1 MKLIQCANA
10 YEAVLTLERQEMDC
24 KTAYALVK
32 LKRKL
37 QADVEFFLKEEK
49 DLIDSYADRDEEGE
63 IIQENPTKIQIL
75 DPEKRKEYES
85 KRTELCEIEVQEE
98 LEPWRAPMPKAIQ
111 PVHLEA
117 LEGFIEFEGE

>member
-10 YEAVLTLERQEMDC
+10 YAAVLTLERQEMDC

-75 DPEKRKEYES
+75 DPEKRKE
-85 KRTELCEIEVQEE
+85 
-98 LEPWRAPMPKAIQ
+98 
-111 PVHLEA
+111 
-117 LEGFIEFEGE
+117 

>member
-1 MKLIQCANA
+1 MKLIQCVNA
-10 YEAVLTLERQEMDC
+10 YTAVLALKRQEMDC

-49 DLIDSYADRDEEGE
+49 DLIDTYADRDEEGK
-63 IIQENPTKIQIL
+63 IIWENPLRIQIH
-75 DPEKRKEYES
+75 DPEKRKEYEN

-98 LEPWRAPMPKAIQ
+98 LKPWRAPMPKAIQ

-117 LEGFIEFEGE
+117 LEGLIEFEGE